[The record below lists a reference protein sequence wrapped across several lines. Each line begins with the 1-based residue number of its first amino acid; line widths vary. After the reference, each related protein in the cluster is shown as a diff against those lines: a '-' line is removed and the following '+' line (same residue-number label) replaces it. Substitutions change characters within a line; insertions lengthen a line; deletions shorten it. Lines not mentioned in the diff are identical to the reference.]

1 MNRGKPGIVG
11 RPVVIIPM
19 IHDYP
24 AHPAPPGKHR
34 AWITVY
40 GDNFR
45 RRRQNSGLSPNHT
58 GFFIERRP

>member
-1 MNRGKPGIVG
+1 MNRGKPGIVS
-11 RPVVIIPM
+11 RPVIIIPM

-24 AHPAPPGKHR
+24 AHPAPPGNHR

-45 RRRQNSGLSPNHT
+45 RQGQNSGLSPNDT
-58 GFFIERRP
+58 GFRIERRP